1 MLNTAFIN
9 NYHNNSMQPAKTT
22 AKDFFLHLGML
33 VSLYAGVGFVLN
45 LFFSIIN
52 TAYPVVGSY
61 YSYANISFP
70 VAALIILTP
79 VFLILASLIAKAEMF
94 DASKKEIW
102 VKRWSTYLTMFL
114 TGAVAVGDLIT
125 VLYVFLDGQD
135 LTKAFILKVLVVFV
149 VSAALFG
156 YFLSDLRGALN
167 SKTRMIWRVGAIV
180 LVAVP
185 IILGFMV
192 IGSPRTQR
200 LARVDE
206 QKVRDLQSIQAEV
219 ISYFQSKGAVPS
231 SLADLQKSSLYFVP
245 PTDIDAGV
253 PYEYKM
259 LQNNSFELCAG
270 FNVESKNKNNTS
282 YPSMYGAVDENW
294 THGSGRVCFTRTID
308 PQRYP
313 RVMPVDKGQM

>member
-1 MLNTAFIN
+1 
-9 NYHNNSMQPAKTT
+9 MQPAKTT

-33 VSLYAGVGFVLN
+33 VSMYAGVGFILN

-52 TAYPVVGSY
+52 TAYPAVGSY
-61 YSYANISFP
+61 YSSYSTISFP

-79 VFLILASLIAKAEMF
+79 VFLILASLIAKAEML
-94 DASKKEIW
+94 DESKKEIW

-135 LTKAFILKVLVVFV
+135 ITKAFILKVLVVFV
-149 VSAALFG
+149 VAAALFG
-156 YFLSDLRGALN
+156 YFLSGLRGGLT
-167 SKTRMIWRVGAIV
+167 SKNRMIWRIGAII
-180 LVAVP
+180 LVATP
-185 IILGFMV
+185 IILGFLV

-200 LARVDE
+200 LTRIDE
-206 QKVRDLQSIQAEV
+206 QKVRDLQSIQSEV
-219 ISYFQSKGAVPS
+219 VSYFQTKGLVPE

-245 PTDIDAGV
+245 PTDIDTGT

-259 LQNNSFELCAG
+259 IAKNSFELCAK
-270 FNVESKNKNNTS
+270 FNVESNKANTNS
-282 YPSMYGAVDENW
+282 YPAMYGMVDENW
-294 THGSGRVCFTRTID
+294 THGTGQVCFTRTID
-308 PQRYP
+308 PERYP